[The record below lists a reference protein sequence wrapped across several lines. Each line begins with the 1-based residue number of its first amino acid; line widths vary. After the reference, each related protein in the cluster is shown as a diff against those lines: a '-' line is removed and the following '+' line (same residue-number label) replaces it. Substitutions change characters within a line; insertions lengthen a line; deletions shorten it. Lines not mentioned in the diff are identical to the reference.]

1 MKNKVKKTIITILMV
16 YNAMS
21 LIASIVMVYYKI
33 YLIIIKRRSKI
44 KVYKE
49 KINGNDT
56 ESISDEY

>member
-33 YLIIIKRRSKI
+33 CLIIIKRRSKI
-44 KVYKE
+44 KEYKE